1 MSFMDGLRYRIRVL
15 LRPDEVEREMDEEQL
30 HHLALD
36 SAQHSR
42 QAARKRFGNPTIHAE
57 ERRRASGVD
66 LFDQL
71 RLDARHM
78 LRALRRAPGF
88 ALVAIATLGLG
99 IGATTAVVS
108 VADHVLVRSLPFH
121 DAGRL
126 MMMLETDAHGGFRTP
141 SAPTAFD
148 WQKDAGVARAFEG
161 LTFVRGDGL
170 PLRVGEETRDVGVAF
185 VEPQFFSVLGVN
197 AKRGRVLLDSDHE
210 PGAER
215 VAVISHRLWQ
225 SRFGGD
231 PDIVGRRLDVE
242 NMPMVVVGVLPAGAV
257 YPPWADAYA
266 PLSHYNKPDI
276 LRQRGFH
283 ADSRTLARLR
293 DGVDSSEAAALMRTV
308 GAQLAAAYPA
318 EQAGWMPAMRQMRL
332 EIIGNLRPMLLTLSG
347 AALAVLL
354 LACVNIANLLL
365 VRVATR
371 SRELAIRSA
380 IGASRWRIA
389 RQLLTES
396 VLLSAIGGAVGIGFA
411 ALAVRAFKSAIDIP
425 RADELTLDLRVLGI
439 AAGATMITALLCGLW
454 PSFQA
459 TRGNADQVLRSG
471 ALSVAGR
478 GEARLRRALVTVQF
492 ALALVL
498 LVGSGLLVQSF
509 RRVSTVDLGMDPTN
523 VLSIRVAPPRGAY
536 ETPAAAA
543 ELYSRLMDATALV
556 PGVESAFIQHPPI
569 GRASITTTLE
579 IEGRAS
585 LDSSNQVF
593 YRTVSDSYFRT
604 MRLRMAAGQWFDDN
618 DMRAPGGRFIINE
631 QFARRYFAGT
641 SALGQRIVVR
651 RASQAR
657 PDFGERL
664 PGVVIGVVADVRNL
678 GPDVTPAPE
687 VYVPYTLETWN
698 WGMLMMRASNGLAAR
713 PALAQAI
720 RSVDTRLLKDGAE
733 TTEMGLMSDALKG
746 SLRPRRITMT
756 LVSAFG
762 ICALLL
768 AGIGMYGVAAY
779 SIAQRTRE
787 IGVRKALGATD
798 SGIASML
805 LRESLIV
812 TGVGIVAGGAAAYGA
827 ASLIRGL
834 LFNTTLTEPVIYV
847 GTIAL
852 LTTAAVGATIIPAR
866 RAMRLDPTIAMRG
879 D

>member
-1 MSFMDGLRYRIRVL
+1 MSFLDGWRYRLRVL
-15 LRPDEVEREMDEEQL
+15 LRPDDVEREMDEEQRM
-30 HHLALD
+30 HLALD
-36 SAQHSR
+36 AAQHSETVAR
-42 QAARKRFGNPTIHAE
+42 QRFGNLAIQTE

-66 LFDQL
+66 FLDQL
-71 RLDARHM
+71 RLDARHL

-108 VADHVLVRSLPFH
+108 VADHVLVRSLPFR
-121 DAGRL
+121 DAGRI
-126 MMMLETDAHGGFRTP
+126 MMLLEADAHGGFRTP

-148 WQKDAGVARAFEG
+148 WQRDEGVARAFNG

-170 PLRVGEETRDVGVAF
+170 PLRVGEETRDVGAAF
-185 VEPQFFSVLGVN
+185 VEPHFFPVLGVK
-197 AKRGRVLLDSDHE
+197 AARGRLLADYDHVRS
-210 PGAER
+210 ADR

-231 PDIVGRRLDVE
+231 PDIVGRRIDLDKVPT
-242 NMPMVVVGVLPAGAV
+242 MVVGVLPVGAV

-283 ADSRTLARLR
+283 ADSRTIARLR
-293 DGVDSSEAAALMRTV
+293 DDVDSTEAVALMRTI
-308 GAQLAAAYPA
+308 GARLAADHPA
-318 EQAGWMPAMRQMRL
+318 EQAGWMPSIRPVRN

-380 IGASRWRIA
+380 VGASRWRIA
-389 RQLLTES
+389 RQLITES
-396 VLLSAIGGAVGIGFA
+396 MLLSGFGGMLGVAFA
-411 ALAVRAFKSAIDIP
+411 ALGVRVAKASTNIP
-425 RADELTLDLRVLGI
+425 RADELALDLRILGI
-439 AAGATMITALLCGLW
+439 AAGATVITALLCGLW

-459 TRGNADQVLRSG
+459 TRTSADQVLRSG
-471 ALSVAGR
+471 ALTAAGR

-509 RRVSTVDLGMDPTN
+509 RRASAVDLGIDPIN
-523 VLSIRVAPPRGAY
+523 LMSIRIAPPPGAY
-536 ETPAAAA
+536 ATPAAAA
-543 ELYSRLMDATALV
+543 NLYKRLMDATTAV
-556 PGVESAFIQHPPI
+556 PGVESAFIQHSPF
-569 GRASITTTLE
+569 GRASIMTTLE
-579 IEGRAS
+579 IEGRAT

-604 MRLRMAAGQWFDDN
+604 MRMRMAAGQWFDES
-618 DMRAPGGRFIINE
+618 DMRSPGGRFIINE
-631 QFARRYFAGT
+631 QMARQYFGGAN
-641 SALGQRIVVR
+641 ALGQRIVVR

-657 PDFGERL
+657 ADFGERL
-664 PGVVIGVVADVRNL
+664 PGVVIGIVADVRNL
-678 GPDVTPAPE
+678 GPDVPPAAE
-687 VYVPYTLETWN
+687 IYVPYTLETWN
-698 WGMLMMRASNGLAAR
+698 WGILVMRAPSGLAAR

-720 RSVDTRLLKDGAE
+720 RSVDARLIKEGAE
-733 TTEMGLMSDALKG
+733 TSELGLMSDALQS
-746 SLRPRRITMT
+746 SLRPRMITMS
-756 LVSAFG
+756 LVTAFG
-762 ICALLL
+762 ISALLL
-768 AGIGMYGVAAY
+768 AAIGMYGVAAY

-787 IGVRKALGATD
+787 IGVRKALGASD
-798 SGIASML
+798 RGIAGML

-812 TGVGIVAGGAAAYGA
+812 TSVGVVAGGAVAYGT

-834 LFNTTLTEPVIYV
+834 LFDTSITEPTIYV
-847 GTIAL
+847 GTVAL
-852 LTTAAVGATIIPAR
+852 LTTAAVGATFLPAR
-866 RAMRLDPTIAMRG
+866 RAMRLDPTIAIRG

>member
-15 LRPDEVEREMDEEQL
+15 LRPDEVEREMDEEQR

-36 SAQHSR
+36 SAQHSER
-42 QAARKRFGNPTIHAE
+42 LARRRFGNAALHAE

-71 RLDARHM
+71 RLDARHLM
-78 LRALRRAPGF
+78 RALRRSPGF
-88 ALVAIATLGLG
+88 ALVAIATLALG

-108 VADHVLVRSLPFH
+108 VADHVLVRSLPFR
-121 DAGRL
+121 DAGRI
-126 MMMLETDAHGGFRTP
+126 MMMLESDAHGGFRTP

-148 WQKDAGVARAFEG
+148 WQKDAGAARAFEG

-185 VEPQFFSVLGVN
+185 VEPHFFSVIGVK
-197 AKRGRVLLDSDHE
+197 AARGRLLLDSDH
-210 PGAER
+210 PPSAER
-215 VAVISHRLWQ
+215 IAVISHRLWQ

-231 PDIVGRRLDVE
+231 ENIVGRSIEIDKV
-242 NMPMVVVGVLPAGAV
+242 PIVVVGVLPVGAV

-266 PLSHYNKPDI
+266 PLSHYTKPDI

-283 ADSRTLARLR
+283 ADSRTIARLR
-293 DGVDSSEAAALMRTV
+293 DDVDSTEAVALMRTV
-308 GAQLAAAYPA
+308 GARLAADFPA
-318 EQAGWMPAMRQMRL
+318 EQAGWMPNVRPMRN
-332 EIIGNLRPMLLTLSG
+332 EIIGNLRPMLLTLTG

-396 VLLSAIGGAVGIGFA
+396 MLLSGVGGAVGVAIA
-411 ALAVRAFKSAIDIP
+411 ALGVRLGKASINIP
-425 RADELTLDLRVLGI
+425 RADELTLDLRILGI
-439 AAGATMITALLCGLW
+439 AAGATVITALLCGLW
-454 PSFQA
+454 PSFHA
-459 TRGNADQVLRSG
+459 TRTNADQVLRSG
-471 ALSVAGR
+471 ALTAAGR
-478 GEARLRRALVTVQF
+478 HEARLRRALVTVQF

-509 RRVSTVDLGMDPTN
+509 RRASTVDLGIDPVN
-523 VLSIRVAPPRGAY
+523 LMSIRIAPPPGAY
-536 ETPAAAA
+536 PTPAAAA
-543 ELYSRLMDATALV
+543 DLYKRLMDATSAV
-556 PGVESAFIQHPPI
+556 AGAESAFIQHSPF

-604 MRLRMAAGQWFDDN
+604 MRMRLAAGQWFDAN
-618 DMRAPGGRFIINE
+618 DMQAPGGRFVVNE
-631 QFARRYFAGT
+631 QFARQY
-641 SALGQRIVVR
+641 LGGASPLGRRIVVR

-657 PDFGERL
+657 ADFGERL
-664 PGVVIGVVADVRNL
+664 PGVIVGVVADVRNL
-678 GPDVTPAPE
+678 GPDVPPAAE

-698 WGMLMMRASNGLAAR
+698 WGMLMMRASTGLAAR

-720 RSVDTRLLKDGAE
+720 RSVDARLLKEGAE
-733 TTEMGLMSDALKG
+733 STELGLMSDALKG
-746 SLRPRRITMT
+746 TLQPRRITMT

-834 LFNTTLTEPVIYV
+834 LFNTSLTEPTIYV

-852 LTTAAVGATIIPAR
+852 LTSAAVGATLLPAR